1 MKPISLLME
10 ELKEKGEKA
19 FIAYI
24 TAGDPN
30 LNSTVELVQTLSDA
44 GTDIIE
50 LGVPFSDP
58 LADGPTNQKASE
70 RALKNGCNLGGIFE
84 AVQEIRKRGIET
96 PLVLFS
102 YLNPIYKYGVERF
115 AKRAKE
121 VGIQSVLSVD
131 LTPESFVN
139 EEIKFKLACER
150 EGIEPIFLLSP
161 TSLKSR
167 WEVIES
173 ESKSFIYYVSRTG
186 TTGAKSE
193 ISDTLVEELKMVR
206 KEVKKPLVVGFG
218 ISKVD
223 QVKSLSPY
231 CDGVI
236 VGSALV
242 KELEESRTFSIA
254 KNKIFNLATHF
265 KKALEKN

>member
-30 LNSTVELVQTLSDA
+30 LSSTVELVQTLSDA

-131 LTPESFVN
+131 LTPESFLN
-139 EEIKFKLACER
+139 EEINFCY
-150 EGIEPIFLLSP
+150 GFFPI
-161 TSLKSR
+161 
-167 WEVIES
+167 V
-173 ESKSFIYYVSRTG
+173 SFFPNY
-186 TTGAKSE
+186 
-193 ISDTLVEELKMVR
+193 
-206 KEVKKPLVVGFG
+206 
-218 ISKVD
+218 
-223 QVKSLSPY
+223 
-231 CDGVI
+231 
-236 VGSALV
+236 
-242 KELEESRTFSIA
+242 
-254 KNKIFNLATHF
+254 
-265 KKALEKN
+265 